1 MPLGVGDPLGLG
13 RSGNLGRR
21 REMAKQVS
29 KQSIA
34 EMRAIV
40 GVDPSEMDLIRAL
53 HLAGNDVAAAV
64 NIYFDTP
71 KSNFASKPKIPRRPV
86 RAVSSSTQV
95 RPSYQRSNSSS
106 SSLSQ
111 PSNHSSIP
119 KAPAER
125 YSNSA
130 NMTNISDARPSP
142 ELASPR
148 AHAAPDRPPPVDY
161 PSHADSEHTRIEL
174 KSRNADSNVHR
185 MQGISPGSCSAGSSE
200 AVFIDQ
206 LAPAV
211 ETLSP
216 GVSSPNPAEDNCTQQ
231 FGPALMPSFDLF
243 PSDPDMSTVS
253 TIPVVPSLGDKPH
266 NSFPNDPDLSVLS
279 VVPGAPKRSVRM
291 FPSCA
296 GESLSTVVRSASD
309 KNWLLLGEAEV
320 VGYSTCKGPKLQ
332 AGDLLQFNFPKPAV
346 AADVRKGPWGRGKG
360 ASTAAEIVRFSCQ
373 RSGEVGRI
381 PGDWARSLIPLVNS
395 GKVKVEGKCRSSPAN
410 LSLMSSIIVD
420 FKVYVCRSMFAKYNS
435 STARITASS
444 EGTLHQPLPTLLRLL
459 HRQPITR
466 AAFTPEEL
474 YSRKRTLDRHVG
486 DVTPIVKKL
495 KLSSAEGSTAGAQ
508 AEVAEEEVSVLS
520 DEDVTKLVGS
530 ADACKLD
537 EMDPPPILNCELR
550 PYQKQALHW
559 MTQLE
564 IGATTE
570 DASRTLHPCWEAYDL
585 SEENTTFYLN
595 LFSGE
600 ASLEFPSASSA
611 ARGGILADAM
621 GLGKTVMMISVVMA
635 NPGRGG
641 LATDP
646 AVSGSS
652 NTLEAP
658 RSQLGNLSQVM
669 EMRKKQSGLRKGG
682 GTLIVCPMT
691 LLGQWKSEFETHV
704 AGDSLS
710 VYAYYGTDRIR
721 ERKALLEHDIVL
733 TTYGVVASESNQSNF
748 MEDGPLH
755 SIHWF
760 RIVLDEAHTIKAFR
774 TSTSKAV
781 FMLTADRRWCLTGT
795 PIQNKLEDVFSLLHF
810 LRIEPWSNY
819 SWWEKLVQKPCEEGD
834 ERGLNLLQA
843 ILQPLMLRRTKDSL
857 DQHGRPIL
865 VLPSV
870 DMQVVECEFTEAEQD
885 FYTALYK
892 KSKTKFDQFVEQGK
906 VLHNYASILEL
917 LLRLRQCCDH
927 PFLVMSR
934 GDTADYADLDKLAK
948 RFLKGEQEGLVN
960 RPTKAFVEEVVKD
973 LQTGQKG
980 ECPICLESM
989 EDAVLTPCAHR
1000 LCRDCLFASWRSYGG
1015 GPCPIC
1021 RQTLTRQDIITAPSE
1036 SRFQVDVEANWT
1048 DSCKVN
1054 ALMNE
1059 LEELRPSGAKSVVFS
1074 QWTAFLDLLEIPF
1087 KRKKI
1092 KFVRLDGSLSQQQ
1105 REKVL
1110 NDFRSQSDIMVML
1123 ISLKA
1128 GGVGINLTTASNA
1141 FLLDPWWNPA
1151 VEEQAIM
1158 RIHRIGQTKDVQ
1170 VKRFIVKG
1178 SVEEKMQAVQARKQR
1193 MIAGAL
1199 NNQEVRVARI
1209 EELKM
1214 LFC

>member
-1 MPLGVGDPLGLG
+1 MPQGVGDPFGLG
-13 RSGNLGRR
+13 RAGNLGRR

-29 KQSIA
+29 KRSID

-71 KSNFASKPKIPRRPV
+71 KSSYLSKPKPSRRPAAPPPPPPARAGGSSPQV
-86 RAVSSSTQV
+86 RPTSSPSRPTPPPSHANIPKSPANSAVRGTPNSAGRGTPNSAGGGTPNSASLRAHSVPDRSPPVINLSQPEFHSTQV
-95 RPSYQRSNSSS
+95 NPDANGRVKVEVAPSSS
-106 SSLSQ
+106 SSPG
-111 PSNHSSIP
+111 PSKARVETAARTVP
-119 KAPAER
+119 KAESVPEHVKLEGLIGPAPTSVED
-125 YSNSA
+125 
-130 NMTNISDARPSP
+130 IS
-142 ELASPR
+142 
-148 AHAAPDRPPPVDY
+148 
-161 PSHADSEHTRIEL
+161 T
-174 KSRNADSNVHR
+174 
-185 MQGISPGSCSAGSSE
+185 QW
-200 AVFIDQ
+200 
-206 LAPAV
+206 
-211 ETLSP
+211 
-216 GVSSPNPAEDNCTQQ
+216 VS
-231 FGPALMPSFDLF
+231 PALMPSFDLF
-243 PSDPDMSTVS
+243 PCDPEMSTSPTGRGVPEKSPDVFSEDPDCSIIS
-253 TIPVVPSLGDKPH
+253 EFPGSKHKSSDLQPRFSKESSRPVVR
-266 NSFPNDPDLSVLS
+266 
-279 VVPGAPKRSVRM
+279 RS
-291 FPSCA
+291 
-296 GESLSTVVRSASD
+296 GLD
-309 KNWLLLGEAEV
+309 DNWLLLGEAEID
-320 VGYSTCKGPKLQ
+320 GFSTCKGPKLE
-332 AGDLLQFNFPKPAV
+332 AGDLLQFNFPK
-346 AADVRKGPWGRGKG
+346 AAAAAEARKGPWRGKG
-360 ASTAAEIVRFSCQ
+360 AAAAAEIVRFSCQ

-395 GKVKVEGKCRSSPAN
+395 GQVKVEGKCHSAPAA
-410 LSLMSSIIVD
+410 LSLMSRIVVD
-420 FKVYVCRSMFAKYNS
+420 FKVFVCRSMFAKYNS
-435 STARITASS
+435 STARITSSS
-444 EGTLHQPLPTLLRLL
+444 EGTTNMPLPTLLRLL
-459 HRQPITR
+459 HREPLTK

-474 YSRKRTLDRHVG
+474 YSRKRTLDRQVG

-495 KLSSAEGSTAGAQ
+495 KFSSADGAQ
-508 AEVAEEEVSVLS
+508 AEGAEEEVAVLS
-520 DEDVTKLVGS
+520 DEDVTKLVGT
-530 ADACKLD
+530 ADACKLE
-537 EMDPPPILNCELR
+537 EMESPSILNCELR

-564 IGATTE
+564 IGATAE
-570 DASRTLHPCWEAYDL
+570 DASRTLHPCWEAYQL
-585 SEENTTFYLN
+585 AEENTVFYLN
-595 LFSGE
+595 VFSGE

-621 GLGKTVMMISVVMA
+621 GLGKTVMTISAIMS

-641 LATDP
+641 VPTDP
-646 AVSGSS
+646 SVSGPPD
-652 NTLEAP
+652 T
-658 RSQLGNLSQVM
+658 SQVPGTQVL
-669 EMRKKQSGLRKGG
+669 EMKKKQSGPRRGG

-710 VYAYYGTDRIR
+710 VYAYYGQDRVR

-733 TTYGVVASESNQSNF
+733 TTYGVVASEFNQPNF

-774 TSTSKAV
+774 INTSKAV

-795 PIQNKLEDVFSLLHF
+795 PIQNKLEDIFSLLHF

-819 SWWEKLVQKPCEEGD
+819 NWWEKLVQKPFEEGD
-834 ERGLNLLQA
+834 ERGLKLLQA

-857 DQHGRPIL
+857 DQLGRPIL
-865 VLPSV
+865 VLPAA
-870 DMQVVECEFTEAEQD
+870 DMQVVECHFTEAEQD

-934 GDTADYADLDKLAK
+934 GDTQEYADLSKLAK
-948 RFLKGEQEGLVN
+948 RFLKGGQEGSVN
-960 RPTKAFVEEVVKD
+960 VPTKAFVEEVVKD
-973 LQTGQKG
+973 LQSGEKG
-980 ECPICLESM
+980 ECPICLESID
-989 EDAVLTPCAHR
+989 DAVLTPCAHSM
-1000 LCRDCLFASWRSYGG
+1000 CRDCLFASWRNYGG

-1021 RQTLTRQDIITAPSE
+1021 RQTLTRQDIITAPSD
-1036 SRFQVDVEANWT
+1036 SRFQVDVEGNWT
-1048 DSCKVN
+1048 ESCKVT
-1054 ALMNE
+1054 ALMKE
-1059 LEELRPSGAKSVVFS
+1059 LEELRPSGAKSVIFS
-1074 QWTAFLDLLEIPF
+1074 QWTAFLDLLEIPL

-1110 NDFRSQSDIMVML
+1110 KDFGSQSDILVML

-1128 GGVGINLTTASNA
+1128 GGVGINLTSASNA

-1158 RIHRIGQTKDVQ
+1158 RIHRIGQTKDVKI
-1170 VKRFIVKG
+1170 KRFIVKG

-1199 NNQEVRVARI
+1199 NNQKVRVARI